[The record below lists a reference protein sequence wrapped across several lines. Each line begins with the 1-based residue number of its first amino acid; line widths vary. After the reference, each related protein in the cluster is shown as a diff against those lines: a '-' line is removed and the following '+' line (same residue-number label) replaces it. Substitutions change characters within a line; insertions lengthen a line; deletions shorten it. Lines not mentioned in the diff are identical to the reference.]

1 LRRLPGP
8 LGLPHLGA
16 RPPRRHW
23 HLGRVQQ
30 PRAAHPQPLAATRP
44 TARARQVNATVAQLR
59 GRLATVVAEL
69 IRAGWHVDE
78 IPQALTKEQLLARVL
93 EEERRCRVM
102 QEAS

>member
-1 LRRLPGP
+1 
-8 LGLPHLGA
+8 
-16 RPPRRHW
+16 
-23 HLGRVQQ
+23 
-30 PRAAHPQPLAATRP
+30 
-44 TARARQVNATVAQLR
+44 VNATVAQLR

-93 EEERRCRVM
+93 EEERRFRVM

>member
-1 LRRLPGP
+1 AGVSARCPSRSPARPALERLGGGSPGP
-8 LGLPHLGA
+8 L
-16 RPPRRHW
+16 RPPVPRE
-23 HLGRVQQ
+23 RV
-30 PRAAHPQPLAATRP
+30 AACVALAGGVMT
-44 TARARQVNATVAQLR
+44 ATVAQLR
-59 GRLATVVAEL
+59 GRLATAVAEL